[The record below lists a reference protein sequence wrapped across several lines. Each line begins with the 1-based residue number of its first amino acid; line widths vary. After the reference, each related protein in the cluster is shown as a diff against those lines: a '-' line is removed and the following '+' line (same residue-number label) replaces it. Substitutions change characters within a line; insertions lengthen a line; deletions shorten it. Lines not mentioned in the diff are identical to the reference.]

1 MEATSSKDL
10 ASFALYQ
17 NSNVKMAYQNS
28 VLHPDFKLGVL
39 GGGQLGKMMAL
50 AAGNWHLPLYLLD
63 QSPDFP
69 AGRVSP
75 FFTTGNFKDY
85 DDVYNF
91 GKDKNVLTIEIEHV
105 NTEALHQLTQEGV
118 VVHPHPAKLDII
130 KDKGLQKQ
138 FYAERDIPTSPFR
151 LYSDEHA
158 VRQAVEQG
166 EERLPFVQKTRTA
179 GYDGKGVSVIKT
191 AADLKE
197 KLLPGA
203 CLIEDLVDIDKEIAV
218 IVARNKSG
226 EVRAF
231 PAVEMAFNPEANLVE
246 FLFCPANISK
256 ATEQA
261 AERLAIEV
269 IEAFD
274 LCGLLAV
281 ELFLDQSSQLLVN
294 EVAPRPHNSGH
305 HTIDS
310 CYTSQ
315 FEQHIRAV
323 LDLPLGST
331 QMKLPSVMVN
341 LLGAA
346 GQTGPTYYKGLEE
359 CLNIE
364 GAKLHLYG
372 KTTTKPYRKMGHA
385 TVVDK
390 SMEKAIEKARLV
402 QQTLKIVA
410 G

>member
-1 MEATSSKDL
+1 MKSYERSI
-10 ASFALYQ
+10 
-17 NSNVKMAYQNS
+17 
-28 VLHPDFKLGVL
+28 LHPDFKLGVL

-63 QSPDFP
+63 QSADFP

-75 FFTTGNFKDY
+75 FFTEGNFKDF

-91 GKDKNVLTIEIEHV
+91 GKDKQVLTIEIEHV
-105 NTEALHQLTQEGV
+105 NTEALHKLAEEGV
-118 VVHPHPAKLDII
+118 TIHPHPAKLDII

-138 FYAERDIPTSPFR
+138 FYAERGIPTSDFE
-151 LYSDEHA
+151 LYEDEQA
-158 VRQAVEQG
+158 VRQAVAEG
-166 EERLPFVQKTRTA
+166 ALSLPFVQKTRTA

-191 AADLKE
+191 EADLQE

-203 CLIEDLVDIDKEIAV
+203 CLIEQLVDMDKEIAV
-218 IVARNKSG
+218 IVARNESG
-226 EVRAF
+226 EVKAF

-246 FLFCPANISK
+246 FLFCPAKISAAIEAK
-256 ATEQA
+256 AEA
-261 AERLAIEV
+261 LAKEV

-281 ELFLDQSSQLLVN
+281 ELFLDQSGQLLVN

-331 QMKLPSVMVN
+331 KMKAPSVMVN

-346 GQTGPTYYKGLEE
+346 GQTGPVYYQGLED
-359 CLNIE
+359 CLQIE
-364 GAKLHLYG
+364 GVHLHLYG
-372 KTTTKPYRKMGHA
+372 KSTTKPYRKMGHA
-385 TVVDK
+385 TVVDE
-390 SMEKAIEKARLV
+390 SLEAAVEKAREV
-402 QQTLKIVA
+402 QGKLRIVR
-410 G
+410 GECVSV